1 MRESRIVKS
10 SYNAIFG
17 VLYQIVVLVFS
28 FVSRTIFIKIL
39 GSEYLGISG
48 LFSNILTVL
57 SLAEL
62 GFGTAINY
70 SLYKPIA
77 EHDVHKIAA
86 LMNFFKKVYYVV
98 AAIVLSIG
106 LSLVPV
112 LSYLVNVETDI
123 PNLTLYYILI
133 LMQTVVSYLFVYKMA
148 ILNANQ
154 QGYLVSNY
162 GIFTYILQF
171 VLQNVMLVITRNFA
185 VYLGVQILC
194 TLINNLLISRKADL
208 IYPELK
214 YKACLEKA
222 EKIEIFR
229 NVKDL
234 FLYKIGAVILNGT
247 DNILISTLV
256 GTVWVGIYSNYL
268 MLVNAIKGFVTIVF
282 NAMQAS
288 IGNLSVKE
296 DIDTQFRLFKVLDL
310 LCFVCYGFCA
320 ICFWTLLDKF
330 IFIWLGSDFLLE
342 PHVVAI
348 VVFNFYIP
356 GILSITAM
364 YRDAT
369 GMFKQTKYIFLTTA
383 FINLILSIILGKI
396 WGLTG
401 ILAATLI
408 ARLCTNFWFE
418 PFVIYK
424 HYFKRNICE
433 YFVNQIVRIIFIA
446 ILVGLYSF
454 IFNFIPLNIGTFLI
468 ESVVCGVGSII
479 AIWLY
484 IRRKEEYSYIYENL
498 IKKVLVRMKIIRR

>member
-1 MRESRIVKS
+1 MSESRIVKS
-10 SYNAIFG
+10 SYNAFFG
-17 VLYQIVVLVFS
+17 ILYQIVVLVFS

-39 GSEYLGISG
+39 GREYLGING
-48 LFSNILTVL
+48 LFGNILTVL

-62 GFGTAINY
+62 GFSSAINY

-77 EHDVHKIAA
+77 DYDVHKIAA
-86 LMNFFKKVYYVV
+86 VMNFFKKIYHIVASVV
-98 AAIVLSIG
+98 LGIG

-112 LSYLVNVETDI
+112 LRYLVNVETDI

-133 LMQTVVSYLFVYKMA
+133 LMQTVISYLFVYKMA

-171 VLQNVMLVITRNFA
+171 VLQNAMLVITHNFA
-185 VYLGVQILC
+185 LYLSVQILC

-208 IYPELK
+208 VYPELR
-214 YKACLEKA
+214 YKDCLEKA
-222 EKIEIFR
+222 ERIEIFR
-229 NVKDL
+229 NVKAL
-234 FLYKIGAVILNGT
+234 FLYRIGAVILNGT

-256 GTVWVGIYSNYL
+256 GTIWVGIYSNYL
-268 MLVNAIKGFVTIVF
+268 MLVNAVKGFVTIVF

-296 DIDTQFRLFKVLDL
+296 DLDTQFTLFKVLDL
-310 LCFVCYGFCA
+310 LCFCCYGFCA

-330 IFIWLGSDFLLE
+330 IFIWLGADFLLE
-342 PHVVAI
+342 PYVVAI
-348 VVFNFYIP
+348 IVFNFYIP
-356 GILSITAM
+356 GVLSITSM

-369 GMFKQTKYIFLTTA
+369 GMFKQTKFIFLTTA
-383 FINLILSIILGKI
+383 FLNLILSIILGKI

-418 PFVIYK
+418 PFIIYK
-424 HYFKRNICE
+424 YYFKRKVCGF
-433 YFVNQIVRIIFIA
+433 FVNQIARIIFIL

-454 IFNFIPLNIGTFLI
+454 IFSFIPLNVGTLMI
-468 ESVVCGVGSII
+468 ESAACGVGSLF

-484 IRRKEEYSYIYENL
+484 IRSKEEYTYIYENL
-498 IKKVLVRMKIIRR
+498 IKKLLVQIRTIKR

>member
-1 MRESRIVKS
+1 MSESRIVKS

-17 VLYQIVVLVFS
+17 ILYQIVVLVFS
-28 FVSRTIFIKIL
+28 FVSRTIFIRIL
-39 GSEYLGISG
+39 GSEYLGING

-62 GFGTAINY
+62 GFSSAINY

-77 EHDVHKIAA
+77 DHDVHKIAA
-86 LMNFFKKVYYVV
+86 LMNFFKKIYYVV
-98 AAIVLSIG
+98 AAVVLGIG

-112 LSYLVNVETDI
+112 LRYLVNVETDI

-148 ILNANQ
+148 LLNANQ

-171 VLQNVMLVITRNFA
+171 VLQNIMLVITHNFTL
-185 VYLGVQILC
+185 YLSVQILC
-194 TLINNLLISRKADL
+194 TLVNNLLISRKADL

-214 YKACLEKA
+214 YKDCLEKE
-222 EKIEIFR
+222 EKRVIFR

-234 FLYKIGAVILNGT
+234 FLYKIGAIILNGT
-247 DNILISTLV
+247 DNILISTFV

-268 MLVNAIKGFVTIVF
+268 MLVNAVKGFVTIVF

-296 DIDTQFRLFKVLDL
+296 DIDTQFQLFKVLDL
-310 LCFVCYGFCA
+310 LCFACYGFCA
-320 ICFWTLLDKF
+320 ICFWTLLNKF
-330 IFIWLGSDFLLE
+330 IYIWLGADFLLK

-356 GILSITAM
+356 GVLSITSM

-369 GMFKQTKYIFLTTA
+369 GMFKQTKFVFLTTA
-383 FINLILSIILGKI
+383 FINLILSIILGRV

-418 PFVIYK
+418 PFIIYK
-424 HYFKRNICE
+424 HYFKKNAGE
-433 YFVNQIVRIIFIA
+433 FFLNQIVRIIFIS

-454 IFNFIPLNIGTFLI
+454 VFDFIPLNLGTFLL
-468 ESVVCGVGSII
+468 ESVVCGVGSLV
-479 AIWLY
+479 AIWMY
-484 IRRKEEYSYIYENL
+484 IRCKEEYAYIYENL
-498 IKKVLVRMKIIRR
+498 IKKLLMRIKIIRR